1 MDTPATVPPELKK
14 EIADALLH
22 LRPAHER
29 RREYV
34 LELLAT
40 VLLALATVGSAWTAY
55 QSTRWSGDQSFQ
67 YSKANALRA
76 ESVRASTTMALLVE
90 IDTSLFESWAD
101 AWTDGDSQ
109 RLDFYERRFREE
121 FRPAFEA
128 WRAEATRPG
137 EAPEGTPF
145 TRPEYHPATLDKSR
159 ELAAEAEKAFEQ
171 ARQSN
176 QNGDN
181 FTFCVVLFAS
191 VLFFAGV
198 STKLLHPSL
207 KIALLALAGVMMVVA
222 TLYMFSLPQNI
233 GFRIQ

>member
-90 IDTSLFESWAD
+90 IDTSLFASWAD

-137 EAPEGTPF
+137 ETPEGTPF